1 MYIHFQF
8 PKFVWCIR
16 LLTRCSPS
24 YWLKYDNVHRLIQV
38 FTWLTRNRISWIL
51 NDFLKSE
58 QVLGGMAHLGFVC
71 LSKLR
76 RGPRSNAYFC
86 GICTSW
92 HLVNFVRNVK
102 NLLYWIKSGNLM
114 LCHHFSRTT
123 NTLEFQ
129 SVKFEITAQSITCYR
144 SYAMAEWEMT
154 RWLLRYHTTL
164 KQYFSAIENFIYS
177 NCFKEFTAYMPAR
190 SRLERKQTCIN
201 QSE

>member
-114 LCHHFSRTT
+114 LCHI
-123 NTLEFQ
+123 L
-129 SVKFEITAQSITCYR
+129 
-144 SYAMAEWEMT
+144 AEQQILWSFNQ
-154 RWLLRYHTTL
+154 WNSKLQLSLSH
-164 KQYFSAIENFIYS
+164 AIGP
-177 NCFKEFTAYMPAR
+177 MPWQNGKWQGGYCVIIQR
-190 SRLERKQTCIN
+190 
-201 QSE
+201 